1 MTNKNLQGIIPE
13 SEIGEEEEELISNCN
28 ERLSD
33 YMVYFQATE
42 FSKAIEKVLEIVSS
56 TNKYI
61 DDTKPWAL
69 AKENKTN
76 ELKKVL
82 RTSLEMIRLIAIL
95 FYPIIPDSS
104 TKILKALNININ
116 KEKSSF
122 NGLNQISS
130 LVENQKIGELDLL
143 FDKIDKNPS

>member
-1 MTNKNLQGIIPE
+1 
-13 SEIGEEEEELISNCN
+13 
-28 ERLSD
+28 
-33 YMVYFQATE
+33 
-42 FSKAIEKVLEIVSS
+42 
-56 TNKYI
+56 
-61 DDTKPWAL
+61 
-69 AKENKTN
+69 
-76 ELKKVL
+76 
-82 RTSLEMIRLIAIL
+82 MIRLLAIL